1 MKAVSFVRREAYDR
15 ARRTR
20 WSAEGSDHRSGHSGA
35 SGRTKGARARASAAR
50 SDHKLSPT
58 NVGNYH
64 DFFHTEHTNERRT
77 VAPKLH

>member
-1 MKAVSFVRREAYDR
+1 MLDALGGPLKAPTTAAVTAER
-15 ARRTR
+15 A
-20 WSAEGSDHRSGHSGA
+20 AEQKVHGHTGI
-35 SGRTKGARARASAAR
+35 ASAAR